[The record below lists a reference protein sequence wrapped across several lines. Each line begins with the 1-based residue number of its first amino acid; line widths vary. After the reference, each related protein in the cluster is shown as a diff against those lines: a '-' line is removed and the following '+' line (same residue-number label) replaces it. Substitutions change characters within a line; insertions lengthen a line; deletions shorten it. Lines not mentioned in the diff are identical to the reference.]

1 MLMHVGSFNDTTN
14 VHPLRR
20 KWLGDRDKEERDS
33 NYEDRNAIA
42 RRITNSNTKYGN
54 VKNYGQKNM
63 VM

>member
-1 MLMHVGSFNDTTN
+1 MHVGSFNDTTN

-20 KWLGDRDKEERDS
+20 MWLGDRDKEERDS

-54 VKNYGQKNM
+54 VKNYG
-63 VM
+63 